1 VTVTPIIR
9 RQNAVPFEPY
19 KILLADGRDLLVKH
33 PDFASVSEEEESIT
47 TFDENGGVEIVDLAL
62 VVSLQYREP
71 NKTI

>member
-1 VTVTPIIR
+1 MTVTPIIH